1 MYYKFT
7 DDCLIGVDQI
17 DDEHRELFRLVGE
30 VQDLLHDKWTDDKFF
45 EICDVVDRLKNYA
58 AEHFRHEEEYME
70 QIGHPELALQRE
82 QHAQFCEKVNEVDL
96 RSAEGDQQAFIEDI
110 LSFLVKWLYR
120 HIMGSDVL
128 IGKLMSVEEWKQRGD
143 FTFEDEYLTGIESI
157 DEEHKELVK
166 ILDEL
171 HYLVSHDDSD
181 DAHDKILN
189 LLKYFRNCIQVH
201 FRNEEEYM
209 ESIRYE
215 ELEVQ
220 KLAHDVFIARLEL
233 MDLDEFDMFDA
244 SKRSELDEHVAALT
258 EWVVAHII
266 HMDKNIGKI

>member
-157 DEEHKELVK
+157 DEEHKGLVK

>member
-1 MYYKFT
+1 MNYKFT
-7 DDCLIGVDQI
+7 NNCLIGVDQI

-30 VQDLLHDKWTDDKFF
+30 VQDLLHDKWTDDKYF
-45 EICDVVDRLKNYA
+45 EICDVVERLKEYA

-70 QIGHPELALQRE
+70 QIGHPELEMQRE
-82 QHAQFCEKVNEVDL
+82 QHAQFCEKVNEVDV